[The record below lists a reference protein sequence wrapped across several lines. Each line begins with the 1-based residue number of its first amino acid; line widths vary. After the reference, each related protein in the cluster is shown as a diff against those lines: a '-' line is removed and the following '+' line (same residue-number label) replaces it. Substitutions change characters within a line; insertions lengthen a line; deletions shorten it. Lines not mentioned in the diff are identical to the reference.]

1 MGDGRRSR
9 GVIAAAILS
18 KLADGSLPAVSVQ
31 KVWAGPGS
39 GRVCHVCEE
48 PIGSREIEN
57 EVEVGSAVVLLL
69 HADCFRVWQDS
80 LRQRRAP
87 QRPE

>member
-9 GVIAAAILS
+9 GAIAAAILS
-18 KLADGSLPAVSVQ
+18 KLADGSLPAVSIQ

-39 GRVCHVCEE
+39 GRVCLACEQ
-48 PIGSREIEN
+48 PISAQEIET

-69 HADCFRVWQDS
+69 HAECFRVWQDS
-80 LRQRRAP
+80 LSQRRAP
-87 QRPE
+87 QRPG